1 MMRDD
6 SEVDAATADLTPG
19 GRTSTV
25 VSVIDLG
32 NEQTSVAGSV
42 ADLGRESTVSISAV
56 DGTWAAATAT
66 TPEKTI
72 PGEATVTA
80 DSESDTSA
88 VATAKETYVWKAKL
102 AQEAGRYEDMAAYMR
117 LAIETGLP
125 TNKDED
131 NMLAAA
137 YKRVLDA
144 KRSSRRTLAAVE
156 LKADVVP
163 WEAVVAR
170 RYRARVDAELR
181 ALCAEMLSLVDR
193 WLSSAHAAAA
203 ITQDPA
209 TGVFYWK
216 LRADYNRY
224 AAEAAAT
231 DDPASRA
238 AAVADSRAAYE
249 RADHLGRHALLPVD
263 PIRLGLMLNYSV
275 FLYQVCQQ
283 RRQGHDLAKG
293 AFDDAVAQIDA
304 IDAQMYDDATLIL
317 RLIRDN
323 LTVWVQE
330 NGGVAFDEN
339 PPTAAAAAATVTA
352 NRSVQTTMATTT
364 PPPPPPPPLPPPPPT
379 FLPDT
384 DGPSL
389 WSFDE
394 ADT

>member
-1 MMRDD
+1 MMRDN
-6 SEVDAATADLTPG
+6 SEVDAVTADLAPG
-19 GRTSTV
+19 GATSTV

-32 NEQTSVAGSV
+32 DEQTPVAESV
-42 ADLGRESTVSISAV
+42 ADLGQESTVSISAV
-56 DGTWAAATAT
+56 DVTWVTTTTTT
-66 TPEKTI
+66 TPGK
-72 PGEATVTA
+72 ATLMT
-80 DSESDTSA
+80 DSESDTS

-156 LKADVVP
+156 LKADVAP
-163 WEAVVAR
+163 WEAAVAR

-181 ALCAEMLSLVDR
+181 SLCAEMLSLVDR
-193 WLSSAHAAAA
+193 WLSSTHAATVTA
-203 ITQDPA
+203 QDPA

-224 AAEAAAT
+224 AAEAAAA
-231 DDPASRA
+231 DDPAGRA

-249 RADHLGRHALLPVD
+249 RADHMGRHALLPVD

-323 LTVWVQE
+323 LTVWIQE
-330 NGGVAFDEN
+330 NGGVSFDES
-339 PPTAAAAAATVTA
+339 PPAVTA
-352 NRSVQTTMATTT
+352 NRSVQTTMATPAP
-364 PPPPPPPPLPPPPPT
+364 PPPPPPPPLPPPPT
-379 FLPDT
+379 FLPDN

-389 WSFDE
+389 WSFDDAE
-394 ADT
+394 T

>member
-1 MMRDD
+1 M
-6 SEVDAATADLTPG
+6 L
-19 GRTSTV
+19 
-25 VSVIDLG
+25 SVIDLG
-32 NEQTSVAGSV
+32 DEQQTRVAENV
-42 ADLGRESTVSISAV
+42 TDLGRESIVNISAV
-56 DGTWAAATAT
+56 DGGTWSTTA
-66 TPEKTI
+66 PGKVTI
-72 PGEATVTA
+72 TA
-80 DSESDTSA
+80 DSESDTA
-88 VATAKETYVWKAKL
+88 AATAKETYVWMAKL
-102 AQEAGRYEDMAAYMR
+102 AQEAARYEDMAAYMR

-144 KRSSRRTLAAVE
+144 KRSARRTLAAIEV
-156 LKADVVP
+156 KADATP
-163 WEAVVAR
+163 WEAAVAR
-170 RYRARVDAELR
+170 RYRTRVDAELR

-193 WLSSAHAAAA
+193 WLSSTHAATAAA
-203 ITQDPA
+203 IDPA

-224 AAEAAAT
+224 AAEAAAA
-231 DDPASRA
+231 DDPAGRA

-249 RADHLGRHALLPVD
+249 RADRLGRHALLPVD

-323 LTVWVQE
+323 LTVWIQE
-330 NGGVAFDEN
+330 NGGVSFDDD
-339 PPTAAAAAATVTA
+339 PPAVTA
-352 NRSVQTTMATTT
+352 SRSVQTATAATTT
-364 PPPPPPPPLPPPPPT
+364 PPPPLPSPPPPPPSPPPQT
-379 FLPDT
+379 FLADN

-389 WSFDE
+389 WTFDDAE
-394 ADT
+394 M